1 MAATGSSGSVRL
13 IAGQWRG
20 RKLPIVDVEGLRPTG
35 DRVKETLFNWL
46 QTQIPGARCLDLFAG
61 SGSLGF
67 EAASRGAAEVIMV
80 ERDPTVVGCLQA
92 SAERLSAAQVTI
104 LQTDAATYLQTSPD
118 PFDIVFLDPP
128 FQSALLVEIT
138 NNRNNGVSRN
148 IVTCVERLDL
158 CRGRRLQKF
167 VVTTRGRG
175 IRMTGIQCLIKPPF
189 TQGRWGFLNRLQ

>member
-104 LQTDAATYLQTSPD
+104 LQTDAAAYLQTSPD

-128 FQSALLVEIT
+128 FQSSLLVDM
-138 NNRNNGVSRN
+138 
-148 IVTCVERLDL
+148 CERLINNPL
-158 CRGRRLQKF
+158 L
-167 VVTTRGRG
+167 TRGARIYLEAG
-175 IRMTGIQCLIKPPF
+175 RKQGLPPLPVGLELLKSADAGDVAYHLA
-189 TQGRWGFLNRLQ
+189 QVMDAK

>member
-104 LQTDAATYLQTSPD
+104 LQTDAAAYLQTSPD

-128 FQSALLVEIT
+128 FNVGNHIFSHLHACLLRESRLLFRPIRDRDHDLVEQAHGAMHEIGMSVG
-138 NNRNNGVSRN
+138 NGVK
-148 IVTCVERLDL
+148 C
-158 CRGRRLQKF
+158 
-167 VVTTRGRG
+167 
-175 IRMTGIQCLIKPPF
+175 TGINGNTHSLATDKNSD
-189 TQGRWGFLNRLQ
+189 R